1 MKNLFEEPYIEVVR
15 FPADA
20 FTNTVQSLEAVTDAD
35 DGGPSEELG
44 DQG

>member
-20 FTNTVQSLEAVTDAD
+20 FTNQSPDHITDGNESGWED
-35 DGGPSEELG
+35 NEEL
-44 DQG
+44 

>member
-20 FTNTVQSLEAVTDAD
+20 FTNGSANATTGNDIIGEGEDLT
-35 DGGPSEELG
+35 
-44 DQG
+44 

>member
-20 FTNTVQSLEAVTDAD
+20 FTNQSPDITTGD
-35 DGGPSEELG
+35 DLTGEGEEL
-44 DQG
+44 